1 MNGAV
6 KIAHARLMIASLAN
20 MYSYKFS
27 IHERS
32 TTQKRSRYIRRK
44 SLLVIS
50 HRNEKKLIPSV
61 FSEQQN
67 RNKRTENFTV
77 RQRKSI
83 NLAPGKLALEN
94 GSQYRGTFEE
104 A

>member
-6 KIAHARLMIASLAN
+6 KITHARLMIVSLAN

-67 RNKRTENFTV
+67 RNKRTEN
-77 RQRKSI
+77 I
-83 NLAPGKLALEN
+83 H
-94 GSQYRGTFEE
+94 SQTKEIH
-104 A
+104 